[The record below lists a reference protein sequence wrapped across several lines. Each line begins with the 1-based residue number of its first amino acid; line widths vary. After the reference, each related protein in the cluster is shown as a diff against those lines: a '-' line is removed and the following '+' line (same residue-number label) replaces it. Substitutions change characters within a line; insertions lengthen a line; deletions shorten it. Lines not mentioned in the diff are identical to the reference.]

1 MSEKF
6 WQEKITLGKLSFP
19 RVMSAPVDGITD
31 SPMRQ
36 MIRQFS
42 NDELLFT
49 EMFHISCVANE
60 KTERC
65 LKVEPHEHPIGF
77 QVSGSSPQFLEK
89 AIQKIISYKF
99 DMLNLNAGC
108 PAKNV
113 IKSGSGSA
121 LMAEPKKL
129 ETLLRAAHKELAG
142 AMPLTLKMR
151 AGFKEVNALDIA
163 LLAQDCGVEM
173 LIIHPRTQIQGFTGD
188 LNFDLVKKIKQTVS
202 IPVIFS
208 GNIIDFETAEQ
219 TYEKTGVDGFMI
231 GRALWGA
238 PWKLREIREASEGK
252 TLAISTKEILAC
264 AIKHLDLNIKFYG
277 DHGVDAFKKHLAQY
291 VRGVPGAASLRHE
304 LLRLKSH
311 EEMRDRLLELAK
323 ES

>member
-1 MSEKF
+1 M
-6 WQEKITLGKLSFP
+6 
-19 RVMSAPVDGITD
+19 GI
-31 SPMRQ
+31 
-36 MIRQFS
+36 
-42 NDELLFT
+42 
-49 EMFHISCVANE
+49 
-60 KTERC
+60 
-65 LKVEPHEHPIGF
+65 
-77 QVSGSSPQFLEK
+77 SGSSTQFLEK

-113 IKSGSGSA
+113 INSGNGSA

-142 AMPLTLKMR
+142 AMPLTLKIR

-173 LIIHPRTQIQGFTGD
+173 LIIHPRTQPQGFTGD
-188 LNFDLVKKIKQTVS
+188 LDFDLVKKIKHTVS

-208 GNIIDFETAEQ
+208 GNIVDFESAKQ

-238 PWKLREIREASEGK
+238 PWKLREIRDASDGK
-252 TLAISTKEILAC
+252 TFSISTKEILAC
-264 AIKHLDLNIKFYG
+264 AIKHLDLNVKFYG
-277 DHGVDAFKKHLAQY
+277 SFGVDAFKKHLAQY
-291 VRGVPGAASLRHE
+291 IRSVPNAASLRHE

-311 EEMRDRLLELAK
+311 DEMRRRLEELEK
-323 ES
+323 EQIKNK

>member
-1 MSEKF
+1 MNKKF

-42 NDELLFT
+42 PDELLFT
-49 EMFHISCVANE
+49 EMFHISCVAND
-60 KTERC
+60 KRERC
-65 LKVEPHEHPIGF
+65 LKIDPVEHPIGF
-77 QVSGSSPQFLEK
+77 QISGSSTEFLEK

-129 ETLLRAAHKELAG
+129 GTLLRAAHKELAG
-142 AMPLTLKMR
+142 SMPLTLKMR
-151 AGFKEVNALDIA
+151 AGFKEVNALEIA
-163 LLAQDCGVEM
+163 LLAQDCGVNL
-173 LIIHPRTQIQGFTGD
+173 LIIHPRTQPQGFTGE
-188 LNFDLVKKIKQTVS
+188 LNFDLVKKIKETVS

-208 GNIIDFETAEQ
+208 GNIIDFESAKQ

-238 PWKLREIREASEGK
+238 PWKLREIREASKGEVFV
-252 TLAISTKEILAC
+252 ISTKEILAC
-264 AIKHLDLNIKFYG
+264 TIKHLDLSVKFYG
-277 DHGVDAFKKHLAQY
+277 SFGTDAFKKHLAQY
-291 VRGVPGAASLRHE
+291 IRGVPGAASLRHE

-311 EEMRDRLLELAK
+311 EEMRGRLEELSK
-323 ES
+323 E

>member
-1 MSEKF
+1 MSKKF

-42 NDELLFT
+42 PDELLFT

-60 KTERC
+60 KRERC

-77 QVSGSSPQFLEK
+77 QISGNTTQFLEK
-89 AIQKIISYKF
+89 AIQKIISYEF

-129 ETLLRAAHKELAG
+129 EILLRAAHKELAG

-151 AGFKEVNALDIA
+151 AGFREVNALDIA

-173 LIIHPRTQIQGFTGD
+173 LMIHPRTQTQGFTGD

-208 GNIIDFETAEQ
+208 GNIIDFESAKQ
-219 TYEKTGVDGFMI
+219 THEKTDVDGFMI

-238 PWKLREIREASEGK
+238 PWKLKEILDASEGK
-252 TLAISTKEILAC
+252 TFIISIREIIAC
-264 AIKHLDLNIKFYG
+264 AIKHLDLSVKFYG

-291 VRGVPGAASLRHE
+291 IRGVPGAASLRHE
-304 LLRLKSH
+304 LLRLKTH
-311 EEMRDRLLELAK
+311 EEMRGQLEKLEK
-323 ES
+323 E